1 MELYIQQLEKYLIKN
16 YFIVQANASIII
28 EDEYEF
34 IEECFNAQMSVA
46 NVAKALTEI
55 YMVA

>member
-1 MELYIQQLEKYLIKN
+1 MELYTQQLEKYLKKN
-16 YFIVQANASIII
+16 YFITTQHASGII

-34 IEECFNAQMSVA
+34 IEECHNAQMSI
-46 NVAKALTEI
+46 AKLAQELIEI